1 MSRPA
6 DPPPPV
12 ARERTLIL
20 QFIDRINQATS
31 PREACAQA
39 VAFLEGCT
47 PFCNPDAFLVDPK
60 DPNRV
65 VRVANRGAYDPGPL
79 VLARGQGVV
88 EGLRGLGY
96 PEASLVCRDRRE
108 GPVRPQAHSGT
119 DLVLGSVEDLLRD
132 GGGAVGRILATGEPY
147 LCLDVRQDPLVVVL
161 SPQTRCEL
169 GVPLRGEDGHSWGVL
184 RVGRPEPR
192 SLSLT
197 QDGELLSALAS
208 YLVLRLERQEAFDS
222 LGRELDRMRLLH
234 GMVQELGRARDLED
248 LARMVAD
255 LVARRMGC
263 HMVSLYRVEEEGPH
277 LRFLASNAI
286 PEGHRDRWTEELRRR
301 GGGLVG
307 RCARTGRLMNHR
319 DIGPGEGFVT
329 LVASG
334 TRHQL
339 DVPVCFGGRM
349 RGILSLESSDRPFD
363 EEDEAAFQVLTGHLA
378 ALWEVRDLMGQMRLQ
393 TLEDPLTGLWNRRY
407 LEARLQEEQERLR
420 RTGEPFSLAM
430 VDLTDFKTVNDRYG
444 HFVGDL
450 VLREVASCL
459 KTSVR
464 SSDVVARFGGD
475 EFLVLFP
482 RTGPDGAEEVMHRF
496 EALLGHLEV
505 PGGPR
510 GVLCDC
516 GVVSFPE
523 DGRDLTE
530 LLELA
535 DRRMY
540 RHKGARKAPTY
551 PEGKVGSP

>member
-1 MSRPA
+1 
-6 DPPPPV
+6 
-12 ARERTLIL
+12 
-20 QFIDRINQATS
+20 
-31 PREACAQA
+31 
-39 VAFLEGCT
+39 
-47 PFCNPDAFLVDPK
+47 
-60 DPNRV
+60 
-65 VRVANRGAYDPGPL
+65 
-79 VLARGQGVV
+79 
-88 EGLRGLGY
+88 
-96 PEASLVCRDRRE
+96 
-108 GPVRPQAHSGT
+108 
-119 DLVLGSVEDLLRD
+119 
-132 GGGAVGRILATGEPY
+132 
-147 LCLDVRQDPLVVVL
+147 
-161 SPQTRCEL
+161 
-169 GVPLRGEDGHSWGVL
+169 
-184 RVGRPEPR
+184 
-192 SLSLT
+192 
-197 QDGELLSALAS
+197 
-208 YLVLRLERQEAFDS
+208 
-222 LGRELDRMRLLH
+222 MRLLH

-430 VDLTDFKTVNDRYG
+430 VDLTDFKAVNDRYG